1 MVSSGCDIGP
11 QPRVSELSMQIGE
24 EWIYRL
30 KESAPS
36 ERVRI
41 LSIQPKKTSARVD
54 IEFLADGRR
63 ENVPGSRLRGLWA
76 DVDAY
81 DALMANWARIEFEL
95 TDAED
100 GASSEVFDA
109 LIPTEVATC
118 EWSPVRYATA
128 VHDQA
133 ALERLLDADLDEVL
147 VDVPSFDHDGVLM
160 VSPEGTL
167 RIAEVICA
175 RRPAE
180 VLAWVMTEEAEIRE
194 KCKRGRPTTD
204 SSGRE
209 RTTSPEWEYE
219 WYLRSDKPR
228 HELLRQWCGHRAV
241 TFHERLTAAEAE
253 VRRLDILVARLIDEA
268 RERGSDIFADV
279 MEEEHNKERVTPEKI
294 RPVPDR
300 PLSPHEIPVRE
311 VPVRRRWGY

>member
-1 MVSSGCDIGP
+1 
-11 QPRVSELSMQIGE
+11 MQIGE
-24 EWIYRL
+24 DWIYRL
-30 KESAPS
+30 KDSARS
-36 ERVRI
+36 EHVRI
-41 LSIQPKKTSARVD
+41 LGIQPKKTSARVE

-63 ENVPGSRLRGLWA
+63 ENVPGARLRGLWA

-81 DALMANWARIEFEL
+81 DALMANWERIEFAL

-100 GASSEVFDA
+100 GAATEVFDN
-109 LIPTEVATC
+109 LIPNDVATY

-128 VHDQA
+128 IHDRS
-133 ALERLLDADLDEVL
+133 ALEALLDADLEGVL
-147 VDVPSFDHDGVLM
+147 VGVPSFEREGVLM

-167 RIAEVICA
+167 RIAEVMCV
-175 RRPAE
+175 RRADE
-180 VLAWVMTEEAEIRE
+180 VLAWVMAEETEIRE
-194 KCKRGRPTTD
+194 KCKRGRPTRD
-204 SSGRE
+204 LEGRA

-219 WYLRSDKPR
+219 WYLKSDKPR

-241 TFHERLTAAEAE
+241 TFHERLAAAEAE
-253 VRRLDILVARLIDEA
+253 VRRLDILVARLIDSA
-268 RERGSDIFADV
+268 RSKGDTIFADV
-279 MEEEHNKERVTPEKI
+279 MEEEHNRDRITPERV